1 MDKTGV
7 AHVLDQFASLLELKG
22 ETPFR
27 VRAFRT
33 ASRAVAGLPGVLD
46 EALADGSLRATRGI
60 GPAILAMVTDL
71 ATTGRSAAYEQL
83 RAETPPGLVEML
95 AISGLGVT
103 KARRIHERLGIDSL
117 AELEA
122 AARDGRLAAI
132 PGFGKR
138 SAENILRGLRFLRRA
153 STVRLVHHAVRE
165 ATDLEA
171 ALGHIPGVL
180 RVITAGDLRRR
191 MEIVR
196 DLVMVLVAE
205 TPPAEVFG
213 RLAQVPGIDE
223 FAGQDERRATLR
235 LAVGTAVQVVV
246 TSPANLGA
254 VLVLATGSRNHV
266 AQLAARAL
274 TRGYALHGAGF
285 WRGSEFVPTPD
296 EGTLYRALGLPEIP
310 PELREGAGELE
321 LVELPRLVQTSD
333 VRGFLHCHTD
343 FSDGSSSIED
353 LTRAVRQAGYQYL
366 GITDHSSSAAYAGG
380 LRREDLERQ
389 WAEVDRVNGTVGG
402 IRVLK
407 GVEVDILPDGRLD
420 YGPDVLGR
428 LDFVIASLHDDG
440 GLSRVEM
447 TDRVLRAMDNPYLT
461 IWGHPTG
468 RTLDGRDPY
477 PMDLEPL
484 FARAAERGI
493 AVEINADPHRMDLD
507 WRYLRAARAAG
518 AMISIGADAHSTAG
532 LAHMEFGVGLARKGW
547 LGPEA
552 ILNTRSLE
560 EFLAFARVRRPR

>member
-7 AHVLDQFASLLELKG
+7 AHVLDQVASLLELKG
-22 ETPFR
+22 DSPFR
-27 VRAFRT
+27 VRAFRS
-33 ASRAVAGLPGVLD
+33 ASRAVAGLPGLLD

-71 ATTGRSAAYEQL
+71 ATTGRSAAHEQL

-103 KARRIHERLGIDSL
+103 KARRIHQQLGIDSL

-122 AARDGRLAAI
+122 AARDGRLAAL

-138 SAENILRGLRFLRRA
+138 SAENILRGLGFLHRA
-153 STVRLVHHAVRE
+153 STIRLIHHAVQE

-171 ALGHIPGVL
+171 ALGRIPGVL

-191 MEIVR
+191 MEVVR

-213 RLAQVPGIDE
+213 RLAQVPGVDE

-235 LAVGTAVQVVV
+235 LAGGTAVQVVV

-254 VLVLATGSRNHV
+254 VLVLATGNRNHV
-266 AQLAARAL
+266 AQLAARAV
-274 TRGYALHGAGF
+274 TQGYALHGAGF
-285 WRGSEFVPTPD
+285 WRGSAFVPTPD
-296 EGTLYRALGLPEIP
+296 EDTLYRALGLPRIP

-333 VRGFLHCHTD
+333 LRGFLHCHTD
-343 FSDGSSSIED
+343 FSDGSSSIEE
-353 LTRAVRQAGYQYL
+353 LARVARQAGYQYL

-380 LRREDLERQ
+380 LRLEDLERQ
-389 WAEVDRVNGTVGG
+389 WAEVDRVNGIVDG

-420 YGPDVLGR
+420 YGPAVLGQ
-428 LDFVIASLHDDG
+428 LDFVIASLHDDA

-468 RTLDGRDPY
+468 RTLKGREPY

-493 AVEINADPHRMDLD
+493 AIEINADPHRMDLD

-552 ILNTRSLE
+552 ILNTRSLG
-560 EFLAFARVRRPR
+560 EFLAFARARRPR